1 MRVFSPPARAL
12 RNGICF
18 LLPAL
23 LLTPVKG
30 WAQGGEVGCDVP
42 SHGGMVMTTLSNETR
57 MFFFTSPTIRCPG
70 GVRIS
75 ADSAR
80 IYEST
85 NYNQLWGHVVF
96 LDQDSRL
103 TSDEAQ
109 YFSDQ
114 RRLVAQGNAV
124 LTDLTEGS
132 VIRGDNIRLV
142 RAGPLQAE
150 DLLTVTGR
158 RPHATLYPTR
168 RPEPE
173 VVLPDPAEGAPA
185 LPPDSAGLPPDSVRL
200 PPDSAIS
207 PPGSVTRPTDSLISA
222 QEEVPPPTP
231 PVARALPQRGV
242 ESEAERV
249 PYEIDA
255 QRFVLE
261 GSRFF
266 RATGSVVATR
276 DSLTAMADS
285 LEYDQDQGALFLYRD
300 ARVTIGQTDLAAE
313 AIRLDI
319 PQDEIREAVATGE
332 AVLDGEDLRLLAPI
346 VTLFFTEGRME
357 RLVARRDAVADSL
370 FAEMDEEAQERER
383 LLRGAPPLAAREL
396 GLEEFPWRPYALAQ
410 DFILEGDSLEVLAP
424 GEVLEEVWAM
434 GNARGEAAGLDSLN
448 TPDTPP
454 LISRDWVVGDTIVA
468 FFVEGSDSL
477 AVTDEPLPEGSDSL
491 AVTDEPLPDRDR
503 DVVEA
508 DTDKVDFQLERLV
521 ARVGAR
527 SMYRMAASDSTVVAE
542 GGQFA
547 IHYVV
552 GDEITILLNEEGEA
566 ERMEVIGQTRGI
578 HLEPVALRAE
588 AVDSVAVPDTSGVI
602 RGGQGPGRAESV
614 VRPVRTG
621 GGSGG

>member
-1 MRVFSPPARAL
+1 
-12 RNGICF
+12 
-18 LLPAL
+18 
-23 LLTPVKG
+23 
-30 WAQGGEVGCDVP
+30 
-42 SHGGMVMTTLSNETR
+42 
-57 MFFFTSPTIRCPG
+57 
-70 GVRIS
+70 
-75 ADSAR
+75 
-80 IYEST
+80 
-85 NYNQLWGHVVF
+85 
-96 LDQDSRL
+96 
-103 TSDEAQ
+103 
-109 YFSDQ
+109 
-114 RRLVAQGNAV
+114 
-124 LTDLTEGS
+124 
-132 VIRGDNIRLV
+132 
-142 RAGPLQAE
+142 
-150 DLLTVTGR
+150 
-158 RPHATLYPTR
+158 
-168 RPEPE
+168 
-173 VVLPDPAEGAPA
+173 
-185 LPPDSAGLPPDSVRL
+185 
-200 PPDSAIS
+200 
-207 PPGSVTRPTDSLISA
+207 
-222 QEEVPPPTP
+222 
-231 PVARALPQRGV
+231 
-242 ESEAERV
+242 
-249 PYEIDA
+249 
-255 QRFVLE
+255 
-261 GSRFF
+261 
-266 RATGSVVATR
+266 
-276 DSLTAMADS
+276 MADS

-477 AVTDEPLPEGSDSL
+477 AVTDEPLP
-491 AVTDEPLPDRDR
+491 DRDR

-508 DTDKVDFQLERLV
+508 DTAKVDFQLERLV

-578 HLEPVALRAE
+578 HLEPVALRGE

-602 RGGQGPGRAESV
+602 RGGQGPGGAESV
-614 VRPVRTG
+614 VRLVRTG

>member
-1 MRVFSPPARAL
+1 M
-12 RNGICF
+12 
-18 LLPAL
+18 
-23 LLTPVKG
+23 
-30 WAQGGEVGCDVP
+30 
-42 SHGGMVMTTLSNETR
+42 
-57 MFFFTSPTIRCPG
+57 
-70 GVRIS
+70 
-75 ADSAR
+75 
-80 IYEST
+80 
-85 NYNQLWGHVVF
+85 
-96 LDQDSRL
+96 
-103 TSDEAQ
+103 
-109 YFSDQ
+109 
-114 RRLVAQGNAV
+114 
-124 LTDLTEGS
+124 
-132 VIRGDNIRLV
+132 
-142 RAGPLQAE
+142 
-150 DLLTVTGR
+150 
-158 RPHATLYPTR
+158 
-168 RPEPE
+168 
-173 VVLPDPAEGAPA
+173 
-185 LPPDSAGLPPDSVRL
+185 
-200 PPDSAIS
+200 S
-207 PPGSVTRPTDSLISA
+207 PPGSVTSSTDSLISA

-231 PVARALPQRGV
+231 PVMRALPQTVV
-242 ESEAERV
+242 EPEAEPV

-266 RATGSVVATR
+266 RATGSVVAIR

-285 LEYDQDQGALFLYRD
+285 LEYDQDQGALFLYGD
-300 ARVTIGQTDLAAE
+300 ARVTIGQTDLAAK

-346 VTLFFTEGRME
+346 VNLFFTGGRME
-357 RLVARRDAVADSL
+357 RLVAQRDAVADSL

-396 GLEEFPWRPYALAQ
+396 GLKEFPWRPYALAQ

-434 GNARGEAAGLDSLN
+434 GNARGEAAGPDSLT

-454 LISRDWVVGDTIVA
+454 LISHDWVVGDTIVA
-468 FFVEGSDSL
+468 FFVE
-477 AVTDEPLPEGSDSL
+477 ESDSL

-508 DTDKVDFQLERLV
+508 DTAQADFQLERLV

-578 HLEPVALRAE
+578 HLEPVALRGE
-588 AVDSVAVPDTSGVI
+588 AVDSVAVPDTSGVN

-614 VRPVRTG
+614 VRHVRTG